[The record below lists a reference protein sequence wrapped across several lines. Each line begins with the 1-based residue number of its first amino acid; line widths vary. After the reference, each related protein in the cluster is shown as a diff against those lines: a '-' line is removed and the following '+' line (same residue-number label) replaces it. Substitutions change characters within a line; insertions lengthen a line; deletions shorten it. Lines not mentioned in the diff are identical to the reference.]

1 MNLDVD
7 VDESAELLRWRAEL
21 LLDEMMLGA
30 VDASAGDSRPYT
42 GRGAAAFSED
52 AWHPVGLS
60 GTDVAATLAAHHPH
74 SSLSAAVGNTSAGS
88 SDTVGVSSL
97 PPVQQASD
105 PSQGSVV
112 SVDQRYARYVRSQ
125 PAEIPALPATNRGNG
140 ASSAPYAA
148 NAPSGNQVYSA
159 PALGPV
165 RRTPSAVL
173 TAGETT
179 AQVGSMSVGGRGNK
193 YANLLPR
200 NSVWDARDM
209 QREIVALNGEID
221 ALLPP
226 TNSTRERAHHLL
238 EKANGIL
245 TSDPLRSAEVD
256 YYLAQVRVIVQRVEQ
271 RVEWSGIYRTR
282 LMLYLYAWVA
292 LSVVMVIGCILY
304 GPAIAS
310 LFGTWF
316 GWGADSVWAQNIAPL
331 LATAFAGSLGG
342 SVGALINMRRAT
354 QRGVSFVDRKYSL
367 RGLVLPMLGFVAGL
381 ILYPLFGVAFWLL
394 ALSPDQFMLAELLP
408 VSVACLFGLFQESIY
423 GTRE

>member
-7 VDESAELLRWRAEL
+7 VDESAEILRWRAEL

-30 VDASAGDSRPYT
+30 VDASAGESRPYA

-52 AWHPVGLS
+52 AWRSVAPS
-60 GTDVAATLAAHHPH
+60 GADVAATLATHRPH
-74 SSLSAAVGNTSAGS
+74 LSLSAAVGNTSAGS
-88 SDTVGVSSL
+88 SDTFGGPSL
-97 PPVQQASD
+97 PPVQQAPD

-125 PAEIPALPATNRGNG
+125 PAEIPAMPATNHGNG

-148 NAPSGNQVYSA
+148 NTPSGNQAYSA

-292 LSVVMVIGCILY
+292 LSVVMVMGCILY
-304 GPAIAS
+304 GPAIAT
-310 LFGTWF
+310 LLGTWF

-354 QRGVSFVDRKYSL
+354 QRGVSFVDRRYSL

-394 ALSPDQFMLAELLP
+394 ALSPDQLMLAELLP